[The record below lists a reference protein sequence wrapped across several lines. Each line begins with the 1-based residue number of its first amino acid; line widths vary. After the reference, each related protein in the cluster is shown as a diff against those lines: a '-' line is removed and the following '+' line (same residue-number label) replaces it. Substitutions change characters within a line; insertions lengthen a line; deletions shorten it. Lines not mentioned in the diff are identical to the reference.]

1 MRDHERHS
9 LHHSLYKLG
18 NDREE
23 HHSFESYYCLKKSKM
38 KIFILALLF
47 ESVFSLAVLTKR
59 CFLGQCQ
66 VRSIPIRPE
75 LPSVEFQI
83 AQKMLKSGNS
93 KDFQKFLQ
101 SATKGA
107 KSHRRLK
114 NNLRFRSYLSHRRS
128 LQ

>member
-1 MRDHERHS
+1 MRDLERHS
-9 LHHSLYKLG
+9 LHPSPYKLG
-18 NDREE
+18 NDRVE
-23 HHSFESYYCLKKSKM
+23 HYSFQPYFSFKKSKM

-47 ESVFSLAVLTKR
+47 ELVFSLAVLTKR

-101 SATKGA
+101 SATKGS

-114 NNLRFRSYLSHRRS
+114 NNLRFRSYLSHRRN